1 MVTPSRKFLQNSH
14 SNLYYYFLNDLFI
27 YFIFGCTGSSL
38 LHMGFLYLQQAGA
51 CLHCGAAAFHCSG
64 FSCGAWAAGH
74 TGFSRCSTW
83 AQLWPTGLVALRHV
97 ESSQTRIEPMSS
109 VLAGRFL
116 STLPPGKFPTS
127 TLKHQTFTWFPHSTL
142 TRLQQSPSQARASML
157 RPSFIWDKGL
167 KLKEICIFQLRLGC
181 SW

>member
-38 LHMGFLYLQQAGA
+38 LHMGFLYLQQVGA

-83 AQLWPTGLVALRHV
+83 AQLWPTGLVALWHV

-116 STLPPGKFPTS
+116 STVPAGKSSKASFCRAFLQLTKSALWSRSFWKCCSPC
-127 TLKHQTFTWFPHSTL
+127 PH
-142 TRLQQSPSQARASML
+142 
-157 RPSFIWDKGL
+157 
-167 KLKEICIFQLRLGC
+167 
-181 SW
+181 